1 MNKADALKAIAAAT
15 NGYIYDAEYNGG
27 DWMVEAVETQESID
41 DFVAASA
48 NYAECTREK
57 FGELAGMKF
66 VAFAKVQV
74 KKGATRRQLTVVDA
88 GECRFAIDCDLTS
101 YL

>member
-1 MNKADALKAIAAAT
+1 MNKIEALQAIAAAT
-15 NGYIYDAEYNGG
+15 NNGIYDAEFHGG
-27 DWMVEAVETQESID
+27 EWMVEAVETQESIE

-74 KKGATRRQLTVVDA
+74 KKGAERRQLTVIDA